1 MGNLNTI
8 ASLLSLYGV
17 NVPLIQRD
25 YVQGRVHQVTP
36 RTSDELKEKFK
47 EEEDK
52 RNRFVAQLIEALK
65 SGTPKKLT
73 FIYGVNSSNDR
84 ATSGEH
90 RESFVPIDGQQRLT
104 TLFLLCW
111 IVKQIVPDVKISDD
125 LMKGLKG
132 FRYMTR
138 PSSSYFCEALFSK
151 TLKKYDCSLIS
162 ERIIAQPWFY
172 KDWLTDPSI
181 QAMLQ
186 MLDEM
191 QKQICRLCDDEKNR
205 LAENLFDDSKEV
217 ITFELLDMDTY
228 KLTDD
233 LYVKMNA
240 RGKSL
245 TPFEIFKADFI
256 KHLNDNFGGDIFTDG
271 QSFANYFEYRV
282 EHQWT
287 DLLWKGCEKEIEAFI
302 EDENTGTE
310 YPVIDNFFMNLFN
323 AFSRVIY
330 YKDNSEMTTDRV
342 VRESV
347 IKEKENVRQIFEF
360 LDILYKIQKDGD
372 LLWDELFYASDVD
385 NFQKTDD
392 RVRLFQTGSNVNLF
406 EKAIEKDA
414 KNMDVFILYALLK
427 YLNKYK
433 NVFKTEDL
441 LMYLRSARNH
451 LIEAAKLERHKEVR
465 VDDDLRWTDSKAFI
479 HHLDSLLLAGSSK
492 VCIEEQIIQDAS
504 WSRGTRMSA
513 FIKNNSTISL
523 LDHVKALQEF
533 TQADDVSKRKVL
545 IANGFEGA
553 PTNKNCN
560 HGQCRFFGVAD
571 SANRWDYL
579 FVSNKPEF
587 YDAYKNYLVRFISG
601 ESLKDQIE
609 NTLKGQTRF
618 DFTYYALKY
627 DDYLGAKAF
636 GKESI
641 YYLSFD
647 YNVPLN
653 IMGLGNYS
661 NSPLLAKHADPMIYT
676 VVKQLVKLTE
686 KNQKELYLA
695 YSTKGSDPGDLW
707 IYGKSC
713 YEDKLYELHHAPE
726 SDGML
731 HDNTTLVVDAMPK
744 DRVETTVDYILG
756 LPEFQN
762 VKFVEI

>member
-1 MGNLNTI
+1 MGKLNTI
-8 ASLLSLYGV
+8 ARLLSSYGV

-25 YVQGRVHQVTP
+25 YVQGRVHRVTP
-36 RTSDELKEKFK
+36 RTSDELKEKYK

-111 IVKQIVPDVKISDD
+111 VVKEIVPEVKLSED

-151 TLKKYDCSLIS
+151 TLKKYVCSSIS

-191 QKQICRLCDDEKNR
+191 EKQLSGLGDEEIKR

-245 TPFEIFKADFI
+245 TSFEIFKADFI
-256 KHLNDNFGGDIFTDG
+256 KHLNDNFSGDIFIDC

-302 EDENTGTE
+302 KDENTGTE

-323 AFSRVIY
+323 AFSRVLY

-360 LDILYKIQKDGD
+360 LDILYKIQEDGD
-372 LLWDELFYASDVD
+372 LLWDELFYVSEED

-392 RVRLFQTGSNVNLF
+392 RVRLFQTDSNVNLF

-433 NVFKTEDL
+433 NEYDTEDL

-465 VDDDLRWTDSKAFI
+465 VDDDLRWTDSKAF
-479 HHLDSLLLAGSSK
+479 LPYLESLLSSVSPK

-513 FIKNNSTISL
+513 FIKKNSTISL
-523 LDHVKALQEF
+523 SDQVKALQEF
-533 TQADDVSKRKVL
+533 TQADDISKRKVL
-545 IANGFEGA
+545 IANGFVGV

-560 HGQCRFFGVAD
+560 HGQCRFFGAD
-571 SANRWDYL
+571 EKWDYL
-579 FVSNKPEF
+579 FVSNKQEF
-587 YDAYKNYLVRFISG
+587 YGSYRKYLERYISG
-601 ESLKDQIE
+601 ESVKDQIA
-609 NTLKGQTRF
+609 NTLKSCATY
-618 DFTYYALKY
+618 DFAYYALTY
-627 DDYLGAKAF
+627 DSYMEVKAF
-636 GKESI
+636 RKDVKST
-641 YYLSFD
+641 YYLSFGNND
-647 YNVPLN
+647 KLNV
-653 IMGLGNYS
+653 MGLGNYS
-661 NSPLLAKHADPMIYT
+661 NSPLLSYHADPMIYS
-676 VVKQLVKLTE
+676 VVKQLVARTKDNSVE
-686 KNQKELYLA
+686 KYLA
-695 YSTKGSDPGDLW
+695 YSAKGSELADMW
-707 IYGKSC
+707 IYDKPHF
-713 YEDKLYELHHAPE
+713 EDKLYELHHAPE
-726 SDGML
+726 LNGMT
-731 HDNTTLVVDAMPK
+731 HNDVLVVDSAQK
-744 DRVETTVDYILG
+744 DRVQTTVDYILG